1 MILFVLNIT
10 YYTFGLEKYMRLTLY
25 TDFSLRILLYL
36 GAKERN
42 ELSTIQDIS
51 NAYQISKNHLMKVSH
66 ELGKAGYIETVRGR
80 GGGIR
85 LAVSP
90 EKINIGE
97 VVRRMED
104 DFYLVECFNPAGCSC
119 PISPVCG
126 LKGALAK
133 ALQAYLQVLH
143 EYTLQDLLI
152 NKDDLRAILQ
162 QQNQVTPPQ
171 TEDALP
177 PGYESHLPPAGH
189 GTGEAPRE

>member
-1 MILFVLNIT
+1 MEIS
-10 YYTFGLEKYMRLTLY
+10 MRLTLY
-25 TDFSLRILLYL
+25 TDFSLRILIYL
-36 GAKERN
+36 GAKKHD

-51 NAYQISKNHLMKVSH
+51 NAYGISKNHLMKVSH

-85 LAVSP
+85 LALPP

-104 DFYLVECFNPAGCSC
+104 DFYLVECFNPAGGSC

-126 LKGALAK
+126 LKGVLGR

-162 QQNQVTPPQ
+162 QQNGFRTPQ
-171 TEDALP
+171 TEDVP
-177 PGYESHLPPAGH
+177 HPGCESHLPPAGR
-189 GTGEAPRE
+189 GTGEVLQE